1 MISKKAIFLGLL
13 ASAPLLYAEGAWTL
27 DACLKQA
34 KEKSLSLE
42 TAKLREQQ
50 ADISVKQASIDRYPT
65 VSANINNTLYDQ
77 PFEDRPQDHYR
88 FSVGLN
94 GSMTLWNGGATS
106 LSIETSQL
114 SKEAAKFST
123 MLAER
128 NVQENVLNAYMS
140 LLAANEKLNT
150 ANAAVELAQAEY
162 EHYGKLFE
170 AGTITKKD
178 LTQSQSNVLQKQVA
192 QLTAQLAVN
201 TSKTTLRQLL
211 ELDAN
216 AEFDVSAPET
226 NITTPD
232 SLPALPAYDQ
242 LMADSR
248 NTHPGLKSDSVSIK
262 AAQKNTELAGK
273 GNSITVTLGANA
285 STGFQAWESKYPGH
299 QMKHGYQHSLSL
311 GINIPIIDRG
321 ATANKVL
328 SAQVSEAETQVA
340 LQEAGKTLENN
351 LEKLYINA
359 VSADMQWKAA
369 ALQVEAE
376 TEALQ
381 VAEEQRN
388 AGALTYTDY
397 LSQKNSL
404 DNAKVTLTNAKYTSL
419 LARKLLDLYQG
430 KLDN

>member
-13 ASAPLLYAEGAWTL
+13 ASATLLYAEGAWTL
-27 DACLKQA
+27 EACLKQA

-50 ADISVKQASIDRYPT
+50 ADISVKQARSNRYPSL
-65 VSANINNTLYDQ
+65 SANINNTLSDQ
-77 PFEDRPQDHYR
+77 PFEDGPMDHYR
-88 FSVGLN
+88 FSVGLS
-94 GSMTLWNGGATS
+94 GSVTLWDGGSTG
-106 LSIETSQL
+106 LSIESSQL

-123 MLAER
+123 LQTER
-128 NVQENVLNAYMS
+128 TIQESVLNAYMS

-150 ANAAVELAQAEY
+150 ANAAVELAQAEF
-162 EHYGKLFE
+162 EHYGKLYE
-170 AGTITKKD
+170 AGAITKKD

-192 QLTAQLAVN
+192 QLTAQLSVN

-216 AEFDVSAPET
+216 AEFDVSAPEA
-226 NITTPD
+226 NVTTPD
-232 SLPALPAYDQ
+232 SLPPLPAYDQ
-242 LMADSR
+242 LMTDSK
-248 NTHPGLKSDSVSIK
+248 NANPGLKSDSISIK
-262 AAQKNTELAGK
+262 AAKKNTELAGK

-285 STGFQAWESKYPGH
+285 STGFQAWESDCYGH
-299 QMKHGYQHSLSL
+299 QMKHGYQHSVSL

-328 SAQVSEAETQVA
+328 SAQVTEAETQVA

-359 VSADMQWKAA
+359 MSADMQWKAA

-388 AGALTYTDY
+388 AGALTYTDF
-397 LSQKNSL
+397 LTQKNSL
-404 DNAKVTLTNAKYTSL
+404 DNAKITLTNAKYTSL
-419 LARKLLDLYQG
+419 LARKLLELYQG
-430 KLDN
+430 KLD

>member
-13 ASAPLLYAEGAWTL
+13 ASASLLYAEGAWTL
-27 DACLKQA
+27 EACLKQA

-50 ADISVKQASIDRYPT
+50 ADISVKQAKSNRYPSL
-65 VSANINNTLYDQ
+65 SANINNTLSDQ
-77 PFEDRPQDHYR
+77 PFEDGPMDHYR
-88 FSVGLN
+88 FSVGLS
-94 GSMTLWNGGATS
+94 GSVTLWDGGSTG
-106 LSIETSQL
+106 LSIESSQL

-123 MLAER
+123 LQTER
-128 NVQENVLNAYMS
+128 TIQESVLNAYMS

-150 ANAAVELAQAEY
+150 ANAAVELAQAEF
-162 EHYGKLFE
+162 EHYGKLYE
-170 AGTITKKD
+170 AGAITKKD

-192 QLTAQLAVN
+192 QLTAQLSVN

-216 AEFDVSAPET
+216 AEFDVSAPEA
-226 NITTPD
+226 NVTTPD
-232 SLPALPAYDQ
+232 SLSPLPAYDQ
-242 LMADSR
+242 LMTDSK
-248 NTHPGLKSDSVSIK
+248 NANPGLKSDSISIK
-262 AAQKNTELAGK
+262 AAKKNTELAGK

-285 STGFQAWESKYPGH
+285 STGFQAWESDCYGH
-299 QMKHGYQHSLSL
+299 QMKHGYQHSVSL

-328 SAQVSEAETQVA
+328 SAQVTEAETQVA

-359 VSADMQWKAA
+359 MSADMQWKAA

-388 AGALTYTDY
+388 AGALTYTDF
-397 LSQKNSL
+397 LTQKNSL
-404 DNAKVTLTNAKYTSL
+404 DNAKITLTNAKYTSL
-419 LARKLLDLYQG
+419 LARKLLELYQG
-430 KLDN
+430 KLD

>member
-1 MISKKAIFLGLL
+1 MISKKAILLGLL

-27 DACLKQA
+27 EACRKQA

-50 ADISVKQASIDRYPT
+50 ADISVKQAQSNRYPT
-65 VSANINNTLYDQ
+65 LSASINNTLSDQ
-77 PFEDRPQDHYR
+77 PFEDGPKDHYR

-94 GSMTLWNGGATS
+94 GSVTLWDGGSTG
-106 LSIETSQL
+106 LSIESSQL

-123 MLAER
+123 LQTER
-128 NVQENVLNAYMS
+128 NIQENVLNAYMS

-150 ANAAVELAQAEY
+150 ANAAVELAQAEF
-162 EHYGKLFE
+162 EHYGKLYE
-170 AGTITKKD
+170 AGAITKKD

-216 AEFDVSAPET
+216 AEFDVSAPEA
-226 NITTPD
+226 NVTTPD
-232 SLPALPAYDQ
+232 SLPALPAYEQ
-242 LMADSR
+242 LMTDSK
-248 NTHPGLKSDSVSIK
+248 NANPGLKSDSVSIK
-262 AAQKNTELAGK
+262 AAKKNTELAGK
-273 GNSITVTLGANA
+273 GSSITVTLGASA
-285 STGFQAWESKYPGH
+285 GTGFQAWESDCYGH

-321 ATANKVL
+321 ATTNKVL
-328 SAQVSEAETQVA
+328 SAQVTEAETQVA

-359 VSADMQWKAA
+359 MSADMQWKAA
-369 ALQVEAE
+369 SLQVEAE

-388 AGALTYTDY
+388 AGALTYTDF
-397 LSQKNSL
+397 LTQKNSL

-419 LARKLLDLYQG
+419 LARKLLELYQG
-430 KLDN
+430 KLD